1 MKLHRL
7 LISLCFVLFL
17 GGFLPALA
25 QSLGKSKHI
34 ILVLDTSLSVFQN
47 NISTSMQEIVK
58 EVLSRKKADDIVT
71 IITFS
76 TGVTKRV
83 DRSQEDVEDLLKK
96 TANYRPVGNWTFTA
110 AMLQKLVQE
119 ASRKENKS
127 YVQNIFILSDGL
139 DDPPTRININLD
151 RFQGKARVFYIR
163 SLKDDT
169 TQEELIRQVFP
180 QVSIK
185 TIDVLNPD
193 NILQNLALLDDD
205 FTLKGVSL
213 QFPIDFKLIAGG
225 KKESFKVRILANSR
239 LASKKFIFKAE
250 TDSSIFKQQTTGK
263 QKKQNFRLQN
273 STKTDI
279 RLEEGDNSLE
289 IPYFV
294 SKPEE
299 GKTYNILF
307 SLALAQ
313 DPSNP
318 LLSKN
323 VKLNVVI
330 LTFFEKFYQLPI
342 IYFVLLFIGLAIVV
356 FVLYRIIRYQLF
368 KPLIELT
375 YWYDSSGLVETSGK
389 TEKSKIELSSLQS
402 GRYSISA
409 KSDAFL
415 VLPNLSSYDEL
426 VLIKKGKKF
435 STKVRIHP
443 SSLRNLEGLGGGNI
457 KRRRISNGTA
467 FKLGRYTL
475 SFRTNL

>member
-1 MKLHRL
+1 MEV
-7 LISLCFVLFL
+7 SL
-17 GGFLPALA
+17 
-25 QSLGKSKHI
+25 
-34 ILVLDTSLSVFQN
+34 
-47 NISTSMQEIVK
+47 
-58 EVLSRKKADDIVT
+58 
-71 IITFS
+71 
-76 TGVTKRV
+76 
-83 DRSQEDVEDLLKK
+83 
-96 TANYRPVGNWTFTA
+96 
-110 AMLQKLVQE
+110 
-119 ASRKENKS
+119 
-127 YVQNIFILSDGL
+127 
-139 DDPPTRININLD
+139 
-151 RFQGKARVFYIR
+151 
-163 SLKDDT
+163 
-169 TQEELIRQVFP
+169 FP

-263 QKKQNFRLQN
+263 QKKQNLRLQS

-323 VKLNVVI
+323 VK
-330 LTFFEKFYQLPI
+330 
-342 IYFVLLFIGLAIVV
+342 
-356 FVLYRIIRYQLF
+356 
-368 KPLIELT
+368 
-375 YWYDSSGLVETSGK
+375 
-389 TEKSKIELSSLQS
+389 
-402 GRYSISA
+402 
-409 KSDAFL
+409 
-415 VLPNLSSYDEL
+415 
-426 VLIKKGKKF
+426 
-435 STKVRIHP
+435 
-443 SSLRNLEGLGGGNI
+443 
-457 KRRRISNGTA
+457 
-467 FKLGRYTL
+467 
-475 SFRTNL
+475 